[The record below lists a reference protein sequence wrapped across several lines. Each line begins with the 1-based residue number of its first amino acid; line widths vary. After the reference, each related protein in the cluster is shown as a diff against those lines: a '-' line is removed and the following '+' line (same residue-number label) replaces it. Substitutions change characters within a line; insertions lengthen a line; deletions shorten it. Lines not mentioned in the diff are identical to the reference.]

1 MKTLDFARKRL
12 DEEATAY
19 QRGNENSLSDLKYWA
34 AYIDGAK
41 AINNELVYGVGA
53 TKQEI
58 VSAITT
64 LEIMATNLVGAMAP
78 LEESDP
84 QTAVLSDR
92 IAAIDLSQKVLRQVL
107 EVMKA

>member
-12 DEEATAY
+12 DEEEAAY
-19 QRGNENSLSDLKYWA
+19 QHGNENSLSDLKYWA
-34 AYIDGAK
+34 AYIDGARALK
-41 AINNELVYGVGA
+41 NEFVLDAGA

-84 QTAVLSDR
+84 ETAVLSDR

-107 EVMKA
+107 EVMKS